1 MFSKI
6 NFRYTDAAEEK
17 QYAPELIENAYVD
30 IGNILE
36 EIALPEKFLVIG
48 QKGAGKSALS
58 SKLQLMS
65 QNKWNAFVASD
76 DLEQFEFN
84 LLLKTGGEKNV
95 SIGGSTTA
103 WQLLLFIKMISL
115 LLNDQSF
122 SINNKNIFT
131 FSESMRK
138 HGLMASESLV
148 NIIRQTSRKGAFFKF
163 KTIFTE
169 SGIRAENGNE
179 TRIKDPAA
187 IIDSIKA
194 AFLDVTQTE
203 SSFSLVLDG
212 LDYPIKSGRLNITY
226 LWDLISA
233 ARLVNAFMNEKNIKA
248 KVVILIRDDVIHIVP
263 DPNLA
268 KRINDNGARLNWY
281 DNTRS
286 VFETSLMK
294 VIENRARLAGYN
306 MGIKE
311 LWRTWFPNKIDGRDS
326 TSFILDNT
334 RYLPRDLISF
344 FRCLQHI
351 NNNPPFDRKDVLAAL
366 GNYSTWFLTELSDA
380 LVGFI
385 PEDVR
390 LELPGMLSEL
400 GRRFSFDDFQ
410 KKMGERKVTEKV
422 APEQLAKDLFNAC
435 VIGNA
440 WKIADHGTDRFS
452 WKYRK
457 NNAAFNRSHDIV
469 IHTGLWKELNLI

>member
-1 MFSKI
+1 MFSEI

-65 QNKWNAFVASD
+65 QGKWDTFVETD

-84 LLLKTGGEKNV
+84 LLLKTGGEKNG
-95 SIGGSTTA
+95 SIGGSTTT
-103 WQLLLFIKMISL
+103 WRLLLFIKMITL
-115 LLNDQSF
+115 LLKDQSF
-122 SINNKNIFT
+122 SINNKNIST
-131 FSESMRK
+131 FSESMKK

-148 NIIRQTSRKGAFFKF
+148 RIIQQTSRKGAFFKF
-163 KTIFTE
+163 KAIFSE
-169 SGIRAENGNE
+169 SGIRADNVNE

-187 IIDSIKA
+187 IIDSIET
-194 AFLDVTQTE
+194 AFLDVTPTE

-212 LDYPIKSGRLNITY
+212 LDYPIKSGRANITY
-226 LWDLISA
+226 LGDLINA
-233 ARLVNAFMNEKNIKA
+233 VRLVNAFMNKKNIKA
-248 KVVILIRDDVIHIVP
+248 KVIILIRDDVINIVP

-268 KRINDNGARLNWY
+268 KRINDNGVRLNWY
-281 DNTRS
+281 DNTRAK
-286 VFETSLMK
+286 FETSLMK
-294 VIENRARLAGYN
+294 VIENRARLAGYD
-306 MGIKE
+306 MEIE
-311 LWRTWFPNKIDGRDS
+311 SLWRTWFPNRIDGRDAK
-326 TSFILDNT
+326 SFILDNT

-351 NNNPPFDRKDVLAAL
+351 NNKPPFDRRDVLAAL

-390 LELPGMLSEL
+390 LELPGMLREL
-400 GRRFSFDDFQ
+400 GRRFSFNDFQ
-410 KKMGERKVTEKV
+410 NKIGNFKVTEKI

-435 VIGNA
+435 FIGNV
-440 WKIADHGTDRFS
+440 WKTADHETDRFS

-457 NNAAFNRSHDIV
+457 SSAVFDRGHDIV